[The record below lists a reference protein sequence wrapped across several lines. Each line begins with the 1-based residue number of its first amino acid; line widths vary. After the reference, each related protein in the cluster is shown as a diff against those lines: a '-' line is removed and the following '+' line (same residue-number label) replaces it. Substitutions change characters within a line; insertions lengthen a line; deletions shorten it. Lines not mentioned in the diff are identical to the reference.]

1 MLCIEYIYRLV
12 LLYNNMG
19 KVGKGVRCSV
29 VECSGNAVRSL
40 DAGKVKGSGLDV
52 NEGKRVYLCEEH
64 YKQWKKVFKQSK
76 SDDISIRYK

>member
-1 MLCIEYIYRLV
+1 
-12 LLYNNMG
+12 MG

-29 VECSGNAVRSL
+29 VECSNNAVRSL
-40 DAGKVKGSGLDV
+40 DAGKVRGSGLDV
-52 NEGKRVYLCEEH
+52 SEGKRVYLCEEH